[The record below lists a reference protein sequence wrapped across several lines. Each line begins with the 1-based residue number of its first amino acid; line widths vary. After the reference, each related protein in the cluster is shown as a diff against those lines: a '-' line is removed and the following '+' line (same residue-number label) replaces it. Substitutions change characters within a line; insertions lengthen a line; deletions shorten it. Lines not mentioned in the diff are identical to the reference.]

1 MSDFA
6 IRGIEVHQIGVFENL
21 KLKFPENG
29 TIPEAEI
36 HIFTGENGSG
46 KSTLLQLLAGVF
58 SPEIFQNKLLLK
70 FRNLE
75 KSSFGFEINNTLSG
89 PHYRNENGQIKSNV
103 GLNIVHRD
111 YVRNLTGDYRHTEF
125 DFALFAY
132 SGYRRVDSL
141 QLLGIKEIEVHP
153 MADSLN
159 FDKSINPNSI
169 LQWIANMKN
178 SEYRAIAKNLK
189 DSSTNGNG
197 VLKELEKVIK
207 EMIGQKV
214 EFEIEENPFRV
225 VVLVD
230 GLSMDFDS
238 LPDGLKS
245 IISWIA
251 DLLMRMQRIRW
262 KDNIPVF
269 ERRFILFLD
278 EIEVHLHP
286 AWQRKVLPI
295 IQKLFKNAQIFI
307 STHSPFVV
315 GSVDGAWIYRLKFD
329 GKKTTVAPPTRSE
342 DGESFVSI
350 LKEIFDV
357 KEQFGQA
364 VEKKLDAFY
373 LMKNKTLSK
382 KEISDLA
389 KIESMA
395 KNLMGQS
402 DELDLIVEME
412 MRQIHRQFS
421 QPASI

>member
-6 IRGIEVHQIGVFENL
+6 IRGIEVHQIGVFENF
-21 KLKFPENG
+21 KLEFPEKED
-29 TIPEAEI
+29 PEKAEI

-46 KSTLLQLLAGVF
+46 KSTLLSILAATIYPSLFQKIILPKLARSINASYKGTSHSLKVNLCGYNIGPVTLENTPKELIEYNN
-58 SPEIFQNKLLLK
+58 SILTIPE
-70 FRNLE
+70 
-75 KSSFGFEINNTLSG
+75 S
-89 PHYRNENGQIKSNV
+89 NE
-103 GLNIVHRD
+103 
-111 YVRNLTGDYRHTEF
+111 LT
-125 DFALFAY
+125 FAFFAY
-132 SGYRRVDSL
+132 SGYRRVEAINL
-141 QLLGIKEIEVHP
+141 TGIQEIQQLPL
-153 MADSLN
+153 ANALDFN
-159 FDKSINPNSI
+159 KSINPQII
-169 LQWIANMKN
+169 LQWIANMKS
-178 SEYRAIAKNLK
+178 SEYMAIAKNKTLPGNQSKMLK
-189 DSSTNGNG
+189 MVEEVISE
-197 VLKELEKVIK
+197 VIEKNLT
-207 EMIGQKV
+207 
-214 EFEIEENPFRV
+214 FDFDENPFRV
-225 VVLVD
+225 VVIIE
-230 GLSMDFDS
+230 GLQMSFDT

-329 GKKTTVAPPTRSE
+329 GKKTTVAPPTLSE

-364 VEKKLDAFY
+364 VEKELDAFY
-373 LMKNKTLSK
+373 QMKTKTLQSMELEDLELM
-382 KEISDLA
+382 EI
-389 KIESMA
+389 MA
-395 KNLMGQS
+395 DNIKGQS
-402 DELDLIVEME
+402 AELDLIVEME
-412 MRQIHRQFS
+412 MRQIFRQFS
-421 QPASI
+421 QSDSYLK